1 VGRKVLIEKVRK
13 HPLMRAVRVDKMCL
27 MVLERTLHLFRD
39 PARLVDE
46 HPTFR
51 MACAPLD
58 VVKSRAE
65 NLAGLLAAQAPNVK
79 VQIRQ
84 SQAFLGSGSLPNQAI
99 PSFEL
104 MIAVPDMSADAL
116 ARALRLDD
124 ACVFGRI
131 QDDCVRL
138 DVRTVTD
145 EQLPAIAAA
154 LGRLAS

>member
-1 VGRKVLIEKVRK
+1 
-13 HPLMRAVRVDKMCL
+13 
-27 MVLERTLHLFRD
+27 
-39 PARLVDE
+39 
-46 HPTFR
+46 
-51 MACAPLD
+51 LD